1 MNLLYNPRVY
11 IIILLVTVKRC
22 GGTFVVIDKVDS
34 LYFGGQGEDQ

>member
-11 IIILLVTVKRC
+11 IILPVTVKGC

-34 LYFGGQGEDQ
+34 LCSGIQGEDQ